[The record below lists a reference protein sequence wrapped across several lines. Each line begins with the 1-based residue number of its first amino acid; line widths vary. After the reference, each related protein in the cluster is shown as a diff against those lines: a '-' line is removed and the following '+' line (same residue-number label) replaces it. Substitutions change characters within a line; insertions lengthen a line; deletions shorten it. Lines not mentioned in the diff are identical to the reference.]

1 MSTGQII
8 FPTPSTANKELTA
21 AAGKSYITTLRQQA
35 LAQWWGNFVP
45 IDQWT
50 PPAVKPM
57 FEGQRFQRYDMSL
70 ETRLETLDSNFGDS
84 EPSTYEKHF
93 AGVTEVIEEL
103 SAMFDKGWARTLPAL
118 TGRSPTPSVDEELEV
133 DQLMDDDSPSYD
145 LGWTPLPAPTE
156 NDVSADEEP
165 SYNLGWDNT
174 MQDDGPH
181 TDMEAAKASG
191 DQNAEGPAYDLG
203 WGALPSVEEGAAD
216 DDNDDED
223 GPTYDLG
230 WGVTPS
236 VNEVA
241 ARDGHDDADGP
252 TYDLEWGAPPS
263 VEEVAAR
270 DGHDDADGPTYDLG
284 WGAPPSVEE
293 VVVRDGRDDGDG
305 PTYDLGWGVPP
316 SVEDAAAGDGHG
328 DDDGPTY
335 DLGWGQPVDTPTVG
349 DVALAAET
357 DDVIDLTSDDIVSR
371 ASVVDQDEDI
381 IDLTEDDGLSPLS
394 QVTSQPGNKEMVA
407 PEGDTTGAELLH
419 RINRRL
425 KMIGSTMDDD
435 HAQAI
440 VENAVLGSTD
450 DRVPAAIVLENRQLL
465 GWFSDTRDRVT
476 GISQD
481 MSDLHR
487 LLQFQCRMLKTV
499 NQVISSLETEQ
510 QQ

>member
-1 MSTGQII
+1 MSTGQTI
-8 FPTPSTANKELTA
+8 FPTPSTANEELTA

-103 SAMFDKGWARTLPAL
+103 SAMFDEGWARTLPAL
-118 TGRSPTPSVDEELEV
+118 TGRSPTPSVDDELEV

-156 NDVSADEEP
+156 NDASADEQP

-174 MQDDGPH
+174 MQDEGPH
-181 TDMEAAKASG
+181 THMEAAEASG
-191 DQNAEGPAYDLG
+191 DQDAEGPAYDLG
-203 WGALPSVEEGAAD
+203 WGALPSVEEGTAD

-230 WGVTPS
+230 WGAPPS
-236 VNEVA
+236 VDEVA
-241 ARDGHDDADGP
+241 ARDGHDDTDGP
-252 TYDLEWGAPPS
+252 IYDLGWGVIPS
-263 VEEVAAR
+263 VEAVAAG
-270 DGHDDADGPTYDLG
+270 DGHDDEDGRTYDLG

-293 VVVRDGRDDGDG
+293 VVVGDG
-305 PTYDLGWGVPP
+305 PTYNLGWGVPP
-316 SVEDAAAGDGHG
+316 SVEDATAGDGHG
-328 DDDGPTY
+328 DDDGPIY
-335 DLGWGQPVDTPTVG
+335 DLGWG
-349 DVALAAET
+349 ET
-357 DDVIDLTSDDIVSR
+357 DAVIDLTSDDIASR
-371 ASVVDQDEDI
+371 ASVVDRDE
-381 IDLTEDDGLSPLS
+381 
-394 QVTSQPGNKEMVA
+394 
-407 PEGDTTGAELLH
+407 
-419 RINRRL
+419 
-425 KMIGSTMDDD
+425 DDD

-440 VENAVLGSTD
+440 VENAVHGLTD

-476 GISQD
+476 GIGQD

-487 LLQFQCRMLKTV
+487 LLQFQRRMLKTV